1 MLLSDLLT
9 PDRVV
14 VPMMARDKAAAIAE
28 LTQVLVARCGGVYE
42 VVLHAVMER
51 EQALTT
57 GVGYGVAIPHGR
69 CSAVTELSA
78 VCGIARDP
86 VPYGAIDGEPV
97 RLFFLIVG
105 PEASAGQHVKI
116 LSHIARLL
124 RRDAVREGLMQCR
137 TPDEFHHTLLTVEE
151 R

>member
-1 MLLSDLLT
+1 VLLSDLLT

-28 LTQVLVARCGGVYE
+28 LTQVLVAR
-42 VVLHAVMER
+42 
-51 EQALTT
+51 
-57 GVGYGVAIPHGR
+57 
-69 CSAVTELSA
+69 
-78 VCGIARDP
+78 
-86 VPYGAIDGEPV
+86 
-97 RLFFLIVG
+97 LIVG